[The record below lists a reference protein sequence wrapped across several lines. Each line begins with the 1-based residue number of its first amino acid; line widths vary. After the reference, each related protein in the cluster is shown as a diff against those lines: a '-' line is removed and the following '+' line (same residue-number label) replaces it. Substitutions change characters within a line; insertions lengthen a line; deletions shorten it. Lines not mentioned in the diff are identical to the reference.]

1 MIQMNRK
8 KTVNKITV
16 FFLITMLGVSA
27 MQVNQLIGMAFAQS
41 ENWYVGKGVKPDTYY
56 TYQINNTDTNQGQPF
71 TMTIYFK
78 EYNETGKYWIA
89 PTFVLDQ
96 GKVINGT
103 FHVSD
108 LDLTALGSSPIPSEM
123 GEYRSAYSTT
133 LTWLAAFVPQPGQSL
148 SSPSWGKIAS
158 IGGSEIKPS
167 GNAKVTTPAGTFD
180 TTIIGYHKGV
190 DNYIYVNK
198 DMPYPVK
205 AETYA
210 DVTFGKAP
218 IQYAYELKATGTGQ
232 PPIPVSQAEIPV
244 PPLSIQTPR
253 GTHNVQLLWEPVEIR
268 AGNDTNFG
276 VIFTDD
282 KNNIVE
288 RVTYGYKVMGENNTV
303 IDELTNQRANEGT
316 GQFAY
321 KFDTPGE
328 KALQITLETASG
340 EDLGMFVESAT
351 FNLVVQ

>member
-1 MIQMNRK
+1 MVSNP
-8 KTVNKITV
+8 NPS
-16 FFLITMLGVSA
+16 FGV
-27 MQVNQLIGMAFAQS
+27 IR
-41 ENWYVGKGVKPDTYY
+41 
-56 TYQINNTDTNQGQPF
+56 IN
-71 TMTIYFK
+71 
-78 EYNETGKYWIA
+78 
-89 PTFVLDQ
+89 
-96 GKVINGT
+96 
-103 FHVSD
+103 
-108 LDLTALGSSPIPSEM
+108 
-123 GEYRSAYSTT
+123 
-133 LTWLAAFVPQPGQSL
+133 L
-148 SSPSWGKIAS
+148 S
-158 IGGSEIKPS
+158 
-167 GNAKVTTPAGTFD
+167 
-180 TTIIGYHKGV
+180 KGV

-232 PPIPVSQAEIPV
+232 PPIPESQAEIPV

-316 GQFAY
+316 GQFTY

>member
-1 MIQMNRK
+1 MNRK
-8 KTVNKITV
+8 KTVTKITV

-56 TYQINNTDTNQGQPF
+56 TYEIKNTDTNQGQPF

-78 EYNETGKYWIA
+78 EYNETGKYWVA
-89 PTFVLDQ
+89 PAFVVDQ

-103 FHVSD
+103 LHLSD

-123 GEYRSAYSTT
+123 SEYRAAYSTT

-148 SSPSWGKIAS
+148 SSASWGKIAS
-158 IGGSEIKPS
+158 IGGPEIKP
-167 GNAKVTTPAGTFD
+167 GGTAKVTTSAGTFD
-180 TTIIGYHKGV
+180 TKVISYHKGV
-190 DNYIYVNK
+190 DNYIYINK
-198 DMPYPVK
+198 DLPYPVK

-210 DVTFGKAP
+210 DVTFGTAP
-218 IQYAYELKATGTGQ
+218 IQYSYELKGTGIGQ
-232 PPIPVSQAEIPV
+232 PPLPESQAEIPV

-253 GTHNVQLLWEPVEIR
+253 GTHNVQLLWEPVEIK

-288 RVTYGYKVMGENNTV
+288 RVTYAYKITGENNTV

-316 GQFAY
+316 GQFVY